1 MFFFAY
7 RRYVSQAAKWPA
19 TSGKI
24 SVSTIERFV
33 KREEGKDR
41 TYYAPVVEYVF
52 QVYGHEYRSRQ
63 IKLGIEMTGSQI
75 FAEAIAAKY
84 P

>member
-1 MFFFAY
+1 MTRDIRQDLRQYDRAFC
-7 RRYVSQAAKWPA
+7 
-19 TSGKI
+19 
-24 SVSTIERFV
+24 E
-33 KREEGKDR
+33 REEGKDR